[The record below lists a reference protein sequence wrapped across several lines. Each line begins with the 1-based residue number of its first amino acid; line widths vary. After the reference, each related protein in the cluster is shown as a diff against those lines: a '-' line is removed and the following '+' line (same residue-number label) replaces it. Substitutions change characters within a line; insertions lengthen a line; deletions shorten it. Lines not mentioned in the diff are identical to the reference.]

1 MNNKDLMLKKLTSGT
16 KHKDLTNRDLEIIRV
31 VRDLQIV
38 SRSQIQIMF
47 FPTKQSLTICNRRLA
62 KIEKLGFINRTPIT
76 LNGESLITAGK
87 LLCLAGGTY
96 ISKLP
101 SDYTHQLLV
110 NEIYALLIREQNLR
124 KIIIK
129 QYKPEFVYT
138 FKDNDGKRYIFRSD
152 ILVVLDKDGNDTA
165 VLFEIDAGTETKKQ
179 LRDKINVYEKASL
192 AVKGFPQLFW
202 LANDMGFKRLISLD
216 KVVNIAR
223 VEELRENFYL
233 WTRYP
238 DMKRTRLLPDIVV
251 WKI

>member
-1 MNNKDLMLKKLTSGT
+1 MTSGT
-16 KHKDLTNRDLEIIRV
+16 KNQNLTNRDLEIIRI

-96 ISKLP
+96 MSKLP

-152 ILVVLDKDGNDTA
+152 IFVVLDKDGNETA

-202 LANDMGFKRLISLD
+202 LANEKGFRKLISLD
-216 KVVNIAR
+216 KVVNIAK

-238 DMKRTRLLPDIVV
+238 DMKRTRLIPDIVV